1 MKKIGIIGGLGPMA
15 TVYYLELLTR
25 MVDAAADQGHPRILL
40 QSIPDS
46 PDRTAYITG
55 QSTQSPLPLLIE
67 TARSLQSAG
76 ADFLTIPCVTAHYF
90 YEQLTQEVDI
100 PIVNLV
106 EETAEQLA
114 VRGVRKAGILA
125 TTGVHQSGVLAQAIC
140 DRGIEVLL
148 PDADSRERLM
158 DIIYKQIKAGRSV
171 DLLGFEQIAENML
184 DRGAD
189 YLVLGCTELPL
200 LKREPE
206 LAQYVRIKE
215 LLENDCLDVLEVLA
229 QCAIIKAGA
238 KLKKSEK

>member
-1 MKKIGIIGGLGPMA
+1 MA

-25 MVDAAADQGHPRILL
+25 MVDTMVDQGHPRILL
-40 QSIPDS
+40 QSISDS

-55 QSTQSPLPLLIE
+55 KSTQSPLPLLVE
-67 TARSLQSAG
+67 TARSLQNAG

-90 YEQLTQEVDI
+90 YEQLTQAVDI

-114 VRGVRKAGILA
+114 VRGARKVGILA
-125 TTGVHQSGVLAQAIC
+125 TTGVHQSGVLAQAIR

-148 PDADSRERLM
+148 PDPDSRERLM
-158 DIIYKQIKAGRSV
+158 YIIYKQIKAARPA
-171 DLLGFEQIAENML
+171 DLSEFEQIAENML
-184 DRGAD
+184 ASGVDC
-189 YLVLGCTELPL
+189 LVLGFTELPL

-206 LAQYVRIKE
+206 LAQHVRTKE

-229 QCAIIKAGA
+229 KHAIINAGA
-238 KLKKSEK
+238 KLKK

>member
-25 MVDAAADQGHPRILL
+25 MVDTMVDQGHPRILL
-40 QSIPDS
+40 QSISDS

-55 QSTQSPLPLLIE
+55 KSTQSPLPLLVE
-67 TARSLQSAG
+67 TARSLQNAG

-90 YEQLTQEVDI
+90 YEQLTQAVDI
-100 PIVNLV
+100 PIINLV

-114 VRGVRKAGILA
+114 VRGARKVGILA
-125 TTGVHQSGVLAQAIC
+125 TTGVHQSGVLAQAIR

-148 PDADSRERLM
+148 PDPDSRERLM
-158 DIIYKQIKAGRSV
+158 YIIYKQVKAGRPA
-171 DLLGFEQIAENML
+171 DLSEFEQIAENML
-184 DRGAD
+184 ASGAD
-189 YLVLGCTELPL
+189 CLVLGCTELPL

-206 LAQYVRIKE
+206 LAQHVRTKE

-229 QCAIIKAGA
+229 KHAIINAGA
-238 KLKKSEK
+238 KLKK